1 MQSRDPAVL
10 AGDWP
15 HALHILGYLYR
26 QELEDARMFW
36 KSIPSEVLKDNP
48 ELEAVWK
55 LLQYSW
61 NKHYQ
66 GIWQALQGYPWSP
79 QLRPLVDALVVS
91 TRDRMMQL
99 LSQAYSLLSPAKAAS
114 LLGVSEQEA
123 AALAEG
129 AGWRQDM
136 ESGMFI
142 TQLPATVDVPLE
154 GFDQLRQLA
163 EYVVHLESS

>member
-1 MQSRDPAVL
+1 MAK
-10 AGDWP
+10 AC
-15 HALHILGYLYR
+15 I
-26 QELEDARMFW
+26 ARATSFLTMISCCFT
-36 KSIPSEVLKDNP
+36 LR
-48 ELEAVWK
+48 LFM
-55 LLQYSW
+55 LL
-61 NKHYQ
+61 
-66 GIWQALQGYPWSP
+66 

-154 GFDQLRQLA
+154 GFDQLTQLA